1 MPKRMELT
9 DGSASHPYRW
19 GGRGTSPRCPTSGAA
34 APPPDR
40 FDGRLRQNQRASASF
55 KGTRSNVW
63 PRVGNRSEAERG
75 VPATNPATDDSARHP
90 YRWSGRG
97 TRAASYS
104 TLGPLKAQPSLLGLD
119 PRPSTLFP
127 ALLAALLFAFSPA
140 ASRAVTFSE
149 LLAQP
154 APSAPIAYGAGPAQS
169 VWMFAPGDLKPGEA
183 RPAIVLIHGGAWVGG
198 GADVFFPHARYFASR
213 GMVAF
218 SIDYRLIK
226 PEGPGMREC
235 VDDCRAALAYIQ
247 SHAAEL
253 GVDPAKIAVMGDS
266 AGGHL
271 AAILGTI
278 PGGGQLPAAMILC
291 NPIVDL
297 TDPAWISFVIGGQ
310 ALEKKA
316 PPEAKIPTAEQS
328 ALAKELSPQFH
339 VAPKLP
345 PTLLMHGTGD
355 TVVNPE
361 QVRRFA
367 EAMAASGNRCD
378 LVMVDGARHAFI
390 VPKYTAPE
398 PLVADALRKADTFL
412 ASLGLVKGE
421 PTLEISNPPAWEVP
435 AKKKP

>member
-1 MPKRMELT
+1 M
-9 DGSASHPYRW
+9 S
-19 GGRGTSPRCPTSGAA
+19 
-34 APPPDR
+34 
-40 FDGRLRQNQRASASF
+40 
-55 KGTRSNVW
+55 KG
-63 PRVGNRSEAERG
+63 
-75 VPATNPATDDSARHP
+75 
-90 YRWSGRG
+90 
-97 TRAASYS
+97 
-104 TLGPLKAQPSLLGLD
+104 
-119 PRPSTLFP
+119 P
-127 ALLAALLFAFSPA
+127 ALLAALLLAFLPT

-169 VWMFAPGDLKPGEA
+169 VWRFAPGDLKPGEA

-253 GVDPAKIAVMGDS
+253 GVDPAKIVVMGDS

-271 AAILGTI
+271 AAVLGTI

-297 TDPAWISFVIGGQ
+297 TDPAWISFVIGGP

-316 PPEAKIPTAEQS
+316 PPEAKIPTAEQTG
-328 ALAKELSPQFH
+328 LAKELSPQLH
-339 VAPKLP
+339 VAPNLP
-345 PTLLMHGTGD
+345 PTLLMHGTED
-355 TVVNPE
+355 KIVNPE

-367 EAMAASGNRCD
+367 EAMAAAGNRCE

-390 VPKYTAPE
+390 LPKYTAPE
-398 PLVADALRKADTFL
+398 PLVAGALRRADTFL
-412 ASLGLVKGE
+412 ASLGFVKGD

>member
-1 MPKRMELT
+1 
-9 DGSASHPYRW
+9 
-19 GGRGTSPRCPTSGAA
+19 
-34 APPPDR
+34 
-40 FDGRLRQNQRASASF
+40 
-55 KGTRSNVW
+55 
-63 PRVGNRSEAERG
+63 
-75 VPATNPATDDSARHP
+75 
-90 YRWSGRG
+90 
-97 TRAASYS
+97 
-104 TLGPLKAQPSLLGLD
+104 
-119 PRPSTLFP
+119 
-127 ALLAALLFAFSPA
+127 
-140 ASRAVTFSE
+140 
-149 LLAQP
+149 
-154 APSAPIAYGAGPAQS
+154 
-169 VWMFAPGDLKPGEA
+169 
-183 RPAIVLIHGGAWVGG
+183 VLIHGGAWVGG

-271 AAILGTI
+271 AAVLGTI

-297 TDPAWISFVIGGQ
+297 TDPAWIPFVIGGR

-328 ALAKELSPQFH
+328 ALAKELSPQFR

-367 EAMAASGNRCD
+367 EAMAAAGNRCE

-412 ASLGLVKGE
+412 ASLGLVKGD